1 MKTIGLIGGMS
12 WESSLLYYQ
21 IINQNIKA
29 RLGGHHSAKSLMYSL
44 DFEEIKS
51 LQQLG
56 NWDDA
61 AKMMIEAAQ
70 KLEAGG
76 ADCIVICTNTMHKMA
91 SEVEES
97 ASIPLLHIA
106 DATANEMVKDGIKKV
121 ALLGTAYTMEQNF
134 YKGRLIDKFGLD
146 IMVPNEAER
155 RIVHEIIY
163 QELCLGI
170 INEESKQSYVKI
182 INNLIQQG
190 AEGVILGC
198 TEIGLL
204 ISQHNCSIPVYD
216 TTRLH
221 AQCAVDFALSEG

>member
-1 MKTIGLIGGMS
+1 MS

-21 IINQNIKA
+21 IINQSVKA

-70 KLEAGG
+70 KLQAGG